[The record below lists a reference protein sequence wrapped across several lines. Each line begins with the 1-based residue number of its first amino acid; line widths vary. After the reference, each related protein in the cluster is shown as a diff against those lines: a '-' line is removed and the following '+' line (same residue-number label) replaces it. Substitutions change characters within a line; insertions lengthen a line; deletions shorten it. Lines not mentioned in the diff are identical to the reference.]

1 MERST
6 KVTTSYSSR
15 AYVAG
20 EAQPRPNLA
29 AALDPGSWIRCE
41 KSWHHPVV
49 PFEIRLSTKL
59 PPDSRMPFL
68 CFEVLDEEERVAV
81 AASLAQAIRS
91 AVARWCAGYL
101 ALEV

>member
-6 KVTTSYSSR
+6 KQPSYSSR
-15 AYVAG
+15 THVAD
-20 EAQPRPNLA
+20 ERRPRPNLA
-29 AALDPGSWIRCE
+29 AALDPGNWIRCG
-41 KSWHHPVV
+41 KSWHHAVV

-68 CFEVLDEEERVAV
+68 CFEVVDDDERVAV
-81 AASLAQAIRS
+81 AASLAHAIRS